1 MTIDVTKIFSF
12 SLLLL
17 YDMGFDVTFSEVTFL
32 FTFGALVACD
42 SDNNSSLPAPEE
54 PIAEP
59 PAPELGSIVDVAREA
74 GSFSTLLTALEAAG
88 LDATLAD
95 EDADFT
101 VFAPT
106 DEAFEALPEGTL
118 DTLLADTDLL
128 TDVLLYHVI
137 TDSVVGSET
146 ALSLAGTTTTMANEA
161 KLAIT
166 VRGDALYLNESLVI
180 DTDIEASNGVIHVID
195 AVLTPTVIG
204 EPEGSIVDLAL
215 ASPDLTTLVTALQAA
230 DLVGTLADE
239 DALFTVFAP
248 TDEAF
253 AALGEDAIAALLAD
267 TEALTDVLLYH
278 VVGGAAVDSID
289 ATALYGQMVTMVNEA
304 DVTIDI
310 RDGELYINE
319 SKVIIKDIPATNG
332 IIHVI
337 DMVLLP
343 ESEEAAEPTGTI
355 VDIALAD
362 PQFSTLVTA
371 LEAADLVSTL
381 ADETAVF
388 TVFAPTDDAFALLG
402 TDTINSLLADVPTLT
417 NILTYHVIG
426 DQAVDSATAI
436 SLDGSDVEMLNGD
449 TVSVSVQGGTLYFN
463 DSAVIAADV
472 LATNGVIH
480 VIDAVLTPPES

>member
-1 MTIDVTKIFSF
+1 MNTLVFLRSIV
-12 SLLLL
+12 
-17 YDMGFDVTFSEVTFL
+17 FL
-32 FTFGALVACD
+32 FAFGALVACD
-42 SDNNSSLPAPEE
+42 SDNNSSSPPAPEE
-54 PIAEP
+54 PVAEP
-59 PAPELGSIVDVAREA
+59 PVLELGSIVDVARDA

-137 TDSVVGSET
+137 TDSVLGSDT

-304 DVTIDI
+304 DVAIDI
-310 RDGELYINE
+310 RDGELFINE

-355 VDIALAD
+355 ADIALAD

-388 TVFAPTDDAFALLG
+388 TVFAPTDDAFAALG
-402 TDTINSLLADVPTLT
+402 EETINSLLADIPTLT
-417 NILTYHVIG
+417 DILTYHVIA
-426 DQAVDSATAI
+426 DQAVDAATAT
-436 SLDGSDVEMLNGD
+436 SLNGSDVEMLNGN
-449 TVSVSVQGGTLYFN
+449 TVSISVQGDTLYIN
-463 DSAVIAADV
+463 DSAVIAEDV
-472 LATNGVIH
+472 TATNGIIH
-480 VIDAVLTPPES
+480 VIDAVLTPAES

>member
-1 MTIDVTKIFSF
+1 MNTNVFLR
-12 SLLLL
+12 SL
-17 YDMGFDVTFSEVTFL
+17 VFL

-42 SDNNSSLPAPEE
+42 SDNNSSSQPAPEE

-59 PAPELGSIVDVAREA
+59 PAPELGSIVDVARDA
-74 GSFSTLLTALEAAG
+74 GSFTTLLTALEAAG

-95 EDADFT
+95 EDSDFT

-128 TDVLLYHVI
+128 TDVLLYHV
-137 TDSVVGSET
+137 
-146 ALSLAGTTTTMANEA
+146 
-161 KLAIT
+161 
-166 VRGDALYLNESLVI
+166 
-180 DTDIEASNGVIHVID
+180 
-195 AVLTPTVIG
+195 
-204 EPEGSIVDLAL
+204 
-215 ASPDLTTLVTALQAA
+215 
-230 DLVGTLADE
+230 
-239 DALFTVFAP
+239 
-248 TDEAF
+248 
-253 AALGEDAIAALLAD
+253 
-267 TEALTDVLLYH
+267 
-278 VVGGAAVDSID
+278 VGGAAVDSID
-289 ATALYGQMVTMVNEA
+289 ATALYGEMVTMLNEA
-304 DVTIDI
+304 TVTIDV
-310 RDGELYINE
+310 RDGELYIND

-337 DMVLLP
+337 DMVLIP
-343 ESEEAAEPTGTI
+343 ESEEPAEPAGTI

-426 DQAVDSATAI
+426 DQAVDAATAI

-449 TVSVSVQGGTLYFN
+449 TVSVSVQDDVLYIN

-472 LATNGVIH
+472 VATNGVIH

>member
-1 MTIDVTKIFSF
+1 MNSNVFLR
-12 SLLLL
+12 SL
-17 YDMGFDVTFSEVTFL
+17 VFL

-42 SDNNSSLPAPEE
+42 SDNNSSSQPAPEE

-59 PAPELGSIVDVAREA
+59 PAPELGSIVDVARDA

-128 TDVLLYHVI
+128 TDILLYHVI

-146 ALSLAGTTTTMANEA
+146 ALSLAGTTTIMANEA

-304 DVTIDI
+304 DVAIDI

-319 SKVIIKDIPATNG
+319 SKVTIKDISATNG

-355 VDIALAD
+355 ADIALAD

-388 TVFAPTDDAFALLG
+388 TVFAPTDDAFAALG
-402 TDTINSLLADVPTLT
+402 EETINSLLADIPTLT
-417 NILTYHVIG
+417 DILTYHVIA
-426 DQAVDSATAI
+426 DQAVDAATAT
-436 SLDGSDVEMLNGD
+436 SLNGSDVEMLNGN
-449 TVSVSVQGGTLYFN
+449 TVSISVQGDTLYIN
-463 DSAVIAADV
+463 DSAVIAEDV
-472 LATNGVIH
+472 TATNGIIH
-480 VIDAVLTPPES
+480 VIDALLTPAES

>member
-1 MTIDVTKIFSF
+1 MNTT
-12 SLLLL
+12 LLLRSL
-17 YDMGFDVTFSEVTFL
+17 VFV
-32 FTFGALVACD
+32 FTCGALVACD
-42 SDNNSSLPAPEE
+42 NDNNNSSPAPEA
-54 PIAEP
+54 PVAEP
-59 PAPELGSIVDVAREA
+59 PPPELGSIVDVARDA

-118 DTLLADTDLL
+118 DSLLADTDLL

-137 TDSVVGSET
+137 TDSVVGSDT
-146 ALSLAGTTTTMANEA
+146 ALSLAGTTQLMANEA

-166 VRGDALYLNESLVI
+166 VRDDALYLNESMVI

-195 AVLTPTVIG
+195 MVLVPTMIA
-204 EPEGSIVDLAL
+204 EPEGSIVDLAV

-230 DLVGTLADE
+230 DLVSTLADE

-248 TDEAF
+248 TDDAF
-253 AALGEDAIAALLAD
+253 AALGDEAIAALLAD
-267 TEALTDVLLYH
+267 VEALTDVLLYH

-289 ATALYGQMVTMVNEA
+289 ATALYGEMVTMLNEA
-304 DVTIDI
+304 DVAIDI
-310 RDGELYINE
+310 RDRELFINE

-337 DMVLLP
+337 DMVLIP
-343 ESEEAAEPTGTI
+343 ESEDAGELAGTI

-402 TDTINSLLADVPTLT
+402 ADTINSLLADIPTLT
-417 NILTYHVIG
+417 DILTYHVIA

-449 TVSVSVQGGTLYFN
+449 TVSVSVQDGILYIN
-463 DSAVIAADV
+463 DSAVIVADV
-472 LATNGVIH
+472 VATNGVIH
-480 VIDAVLTPPES
+480 VIDAVLTPPEG

>member
-1 MTIDVTKIFSF
+1 MKTTVFLR
-12 SLLLL
+12 SL
-17 YDMGFDVTFSEVTFL
+17 VFL

-42 SDNNSSLPAPEE
+42 SDNNSSSPPAPEE
-54 PIAEP
+54 PAAEP
-59 PAPELGSIVDVAREA
+59 PAPELGSIVDVARDA

-95 EDADFT
+95 EEADFT

-128 TDVLLYHVI
+128 TDILLYHVI
-137 TDSVVGSET
+137 TDSVVGSDT
-146 ALSLAGTTTTMANEA
+146 ALSLAGTTQLMANEA

-195 AVLTPTVIG
+195 AVLTPTAIG

-253 AALGEDAIAALLAD
+253 AALGEDSIAALLAD

-310 RDGELYINE
+310 RDGELYIND

-337 DMVLLP
+337 DMVLIP
-343 ESEEAAEPTGTI
+343 ESEEAGEPTGTI

-426 DQAVDSATAI
+426 DQAVDAATAT

-449 TVSVSVQGGTLYFN
+449 TVSVSVQDGKLYIN

-472 LATNGVIH
+472 VATNGVIH
-480 VIDAVLTPPES
+480 VIDAVLTPPEA

>member
-1 MTIDVTKIFSF
+1 MNTTVFLR
-12 SLLLL
+12 SLA
-17 YDMGFDVTFSEVTFL
+17 FL

-42 SDNNSSLPAPEE
+42 SNNNSSQPAPEE
-54 PIAEP
+54 PVAEP
-59 PAPELGSIVDVAREA
+59 PAPELGSIVDVARDA

-95 EDADFT
+95 EDSDFT

-137 TDSVVGSET
+137 TDSVVGSDT
-146 ALSLAGTTTTMANEA
+146 ALSLAGTTQVMANEA

-166 VRGDALYLNESLVI
+166 VRGDALYLNESVVI

-195 AVLTPTVIG
+195 AVLTPTAIG

-230 DLVGTLADE
+230 DLVSALADE

-267 TEALTDVLLYH
+267 IDALTNVLLYH
-278 VVGGAAVDSID
+278 VVAGAAVDSID
-289 ATALYGQMVTMVNEA
+289 ATALYGEMVTMLNEA
-304 DVTIDI
+304 DVTIDV
-310 RDGELYINE
+310 RDGELYIND

-337 DMVLLP
+337 DMVLIP
-343 ESEEAAEPTGTI
+343 ESEEPAEPAGTI

-381 ADETAVF
+381 ADEAAVF

-426 DQAVDSATAI
+426 DQAVDAATAI

-449 TVSVSVQGGTLYFN
+449 TVSVSVQDDVLYIN

-472 LATNGVIH
+472 VATNGVIH
-480 VIDAVLTPPES
+480 VIDAVLTPPESL

>member
-1 MTIDVTKIFSF
+1 MNTLVFLRSIV
-12 SLLLL
+12 
-17 YDMGFDVTFSEVTFL
+17 FL
-32 FTFGALVACD
+32 FAFGALVACD
-42 SDNNSSLPAPEE
+42 SDNNSSSPPAPEE
-54 PIAEP
+54 PVAEP
-59 PAPELGSIVDVAREA
+59 PAPELGSIVDVARDA

-137 TDSVVGSET
+137 TDSVVGSDT

-289 ATALYGQMVTMVNEA
+289 ATALYGQMVTMANEA
-304 DVTIDI
+304 DVAIDI

-319 SKVIIKDIPATNG
+319 SKVIIRDIPATNG

-343 ESEEAAEPTGTI
+343 ESEEAAEPAGTI
-355 VDIALAD
+355 ADIALAD

-388 TVFAPTDDAFALLG
+388 TVFAPTDDAFAALG
-402 TDTINSLLADVPTLT
+402 EETINSLLADIPTLT
-417 NILTYHVIG
+417 DILTYHVIA
-426 DQAVDSATAI
+426 DQAVDAATAT
-436 SLDGSDVEMLNGD
+436 SLNGSDVEMLNGN
-449 TVSVSVQGGTLYFN
+449 TVSISVQGDTLYIN
-463 DSAVIAADV
+463 GSAVIAEDV
-472 LATNGVIH
+472 TATNGIIH
-480 VIDAVLTPPES
+480 VIDAVLTPAES

>member
-1 MTIDVTKIFSF
+1 M
-12 SLLLL
+12 
-17 YDMGFDVTFSEVTFL
+17 
-32 FTFGALVACD
+32 
-42 SDNNSSLPAPEE
+42 
-54 PIAEP
+54 
-59 PAPELGSIVDVAREA
+59 
-74 GSFSTLLTALEAAG
+74 
-88 LDATLAD
+88 
-95 EDADFT
+95 
-101 VFAPT
+101 
-106 DEAFEALPEGTL
+106 
-118 DTLLADTDLL
+118 
-128 TDVLLYHVI
+128 LYHVI
-137 TDSVVGSET
+137 TDSVVGSDT
-146 ALSLAGTTTTMANEA
+146 ALSLAGTTQLMANEA

-195 AVLTPTVIG
+195 AVLTPTAIG
-204 EPEGSIVDLAL
+204 EPQGSIVDLAL

-230 DLVGTLADE
+230 DLVSALADE

-267 TEALTDVLLYH
+267 TDALTNVLLYH
-278 VVGGAAVDSID
+278 VVAGAAVDSID
-289 ATALYGQMVTMVNEA
+289 ATALYGEMVTMLNEA
-304 DVTIDI
+304 DVTIDV
-310 RDGELYINE
+310 RDGELYIND

-337 DMVLLP
+337 DMVLIP

-371 LEAADLVSTL
+371 LEAADLVETL

-402 TDTINSLLADVPTLT
+402 TDTINSLLADIPTLT

-426 DQAVDSATAI
+426 DLAVDAATAI

-449 TVSVSVQGGTLYFN
+449 TVSVSVQDDVLYIN
-463 DSAVIAADV
+463 DSAVIATDV
-472 LATNGVIH
+472 VATNGVIH
-480 VIDAVLTPPES
+480 VIDAVLTPPAS

>member
-1 MTIDVTKIFSF
+1 MNTTVFLR
-12 SLLLL
+12 SL
-17 YDMGFDVTFSEVTFL
+17 VFL

-42 SDNNSSLPAPEE
+42 SDNNSSSPPAPEA
-54 PIAEP
+54 PVAEP
-59 PAPELGSIVDVAREA
+59 PAPELGSIVDVARDA

-95 EDADFT
+95 EDSDFT

-166 VRGDALYLNESLVI
+166 VRGDALYLNESIVI
-180 DTDIEASNGVIHVID
+180 NTDIEASNGVIHVID
-195 AVLTPTVIG
+195 AVLTPTAIG

-230 DLVGTLADE
+230 DLVSALADE

-248 TDEAF
+248 TDDAF

-267 TEALTDVLLYH
+267 TDALTNVLLYH
-278 VVGGAAVDSID
+278 VVAGAAVDSVD
-289 ATALYGQMVTMVNEA
+289 ATALYGEMVTMLNEA

-310 RDGELYINE
+310 RDGELYIND

-337 DMVLLP
+337 DMVLIP
-343 ESEEAAEPTGTI
+343 ESEEAVEPTGTI

-371 LEAADLVSTL
+371 LEAADLVATL

-402 TDTINSLLADVPTLT
+402 TDTINSLLADIPTLS

-426 DQAVDSATAI
+426 DLAVDAATAI

-449 TVSVSVQGGTLYFN
+449 TVSVSVQDDVLYIN

-472 LATNGVIH
+472 VATNGVIH

>member
-1 MTIDVTKIFSF
+1 MNTAVFLR
-12 SLLLL
+12 SL
-17 YDMGFDVTFSEVTFL
+17 VFL

-42 SDNNSSLPAPEE
+42 SDNNSSSPPAPEE
-54 PIAEP
+54 PTAEP
-59 PAPELGSIVDVAREA
+59 PAPELGSIVDVARDA

-95 EDADFT
+95 TDSDFT

-106 DEAFEALPEGTL
+106 DEAFEALPEGAL
-118 DTLLADTDLL
+118 NTLLADTDLL

-137 TDSVVGSET
+137 TDSVVGSDT
-146 ALSLAGTTTTMANEA
+146 ALSLAGTTQLMANEA

-195 AVLTPTVIG
+195 AVLIPTTIG
-204 EPEGSIVDLAL
+204 EPEGRIVDLAL

-230 DLVGTLADE
+230 DLVGALADE

-253 AALGEDAIAALLAD
+253 AALGDDAIAALLAD
-267 TEALTDVLLYH
+267 TEALTNVLLYH
-278 VVGGAAVDSID
+278 VVGEAAVDSID
-289 ATALYGQMVTMVNEA
+289 AIALYGQMVTMLNEA
-304 DVTIDI
+304 DVTIDV
-310 RDGELYINE
+310 RDGELFIND
-319 SKVIIKDIPATNG
+319 SKVIIKDIPASNG

-337 DMVLLP
+337 DMVLIP
-343 ESEEAAEPTGTI
+343 ESEDAAEPTGTI

-426 DQAVDSATAI
+426 DQAVGSATAI

-449 TVSVSVQGGTLYFN
+449 TVSVSVQDGTLYLN
-463 DSAVIAADV
+463 DSAVIVPDV
-472 LATNGVIH
+472 VATNGVIH

>member
-1 MTIDVTKIFSF
+1 MNTAVFLR
-12 SLLLL
+12 SL
-17 YDMGFDVTFSEVTFL
+17 VFL

-42 SDNNSSLPAPEE
+42 SDNNSSSPPAPEE
-54 PIAEP
+54 PTAEP
-59 PAPELGSIVDVAREA
+59 PAPELGSIVDVARDA

-95 EDADFT
+95 TDSDFT

-106 DEAFEALPEGTL
+106 DEAFEALPEGAL
-118 DTLLADTDLL
+118 NTLLADTDLL

-137 TDSVVGSET
+137 TDSVVGSDT
-146 ALSLAGTTTTMANEA
+146 ALSLAGTTQLMANEA

-195 AVLTPTVIG
+195 SVLIPTTIG

-230 DLVGTLADE
+230 DLVGALADE

-253 AALGEDAIAALLAD
+253 AALGDDAIAALLAD
-267 TEALTDVLLYH
+267 TEALTNVLLYH
-278 VVGGAAVDSID
+278 VVGEAAVDSID
-289 ATALYGQMVTMVNEA
+289 ATALYGQMVTMLNEA
-304 DVTIDI
+304 DVTIDV
-310 RDGELYINE
+310 RDGELFIND
-319 SKVIIKDIPATNG
+319 SKVIIKDIPASNG

-337 DMVLLP
+337 DMVLIP
-343 ESEEAAEPTGTI
+343 ESEDAAEPTGTI

-426 DQAVDSATAI
+426 DQAVGSATAI

-449 TVSVSVQGGTLYFN
+449 TVSVSVQDGTLYLN
-463 DSAVIAADV
+463 DSAVIVPDV
-472 LATNGVIH
+472 VATNGVIH

>member
-1 MTIDVTKIFSF
+1 MNTTVFLR
-12 SLLLL
+12 SLA
-17 YDMGFDVTFSEVTFL
+17 FL

-42 SDNNSSLPAPEE
+42 SNNNSSQPAPEE
-54 PIAEP
+54 PVAEP
-59 PAPELGSIVDVAREA
+59 PAPELGSIVDVARDA

-95 EDADFT
+95 EDSDFT

-137 TDSVVGSET
+137 TDSVVGSDT
-146 ALSLAGTTTTMANEA
+146 ALSLAGTTQLMANEA

-166 VRGDALYLNESLVI
+166 VRGDALYLNESVVI

-195 AVLTPTVIG
+195 AVLTSTAIG

-230 DLVGTLADE
+230 DLVSALADE

-253 AALGEDAIAALLAD
+253 AALGEDAIAELLAD
-267 TEALTDVLLYH
+267 TDALTNVLLYH
-278 VVGGAAVDSID
+278 VVADAAVDSVD
-289 ATALYGQMVTMVNEA
+289 ATALYGEMVTMLNEA
-304 DVTIDI
+304 DVTIDV
-310 RDGELYINE
+310 RDGELYIND

-337 DMVLLP
+337 DMVLIP
-343 ESEEAAEPTGTI
+343 ESEEAAEPAGTI

-402 TDTINSLLADVPTLT
+402 TDTINSLLEDVPTLT

-426 DQAVDSATAI
+426 DQAVDAATAI

-449 TVSVSVQGGTLYFN
+449 TVSVSVQDDMLYIN

-472 LATNGVIH
+472 VATNGVIH

>member
-1 MTIDVTKIFSF
+1 MNTTVFLR
-12 SLLLL
+12 SL
-17 YDMGFDVTFSEVTFL
+17 VFL

-42 SDNNSSLPAPEE
+42 SDNNSSPPPAPEE
-54 PIAEP
+54 PVAEP
-59 PAPELGSIVDVAREA
+59 PAPELGSIVDVARDA
-74 GSFSTLLTALEAAG
+74 GSFSTLLPALEAAG

-95 EDADFT
+95 EDSDFT

-137 TDSVVGSET
+137 TDSVVGSDT
-146 ALSLAGTTTTMANEA
+146 ALSLAGTTQLMANEA

-195 AVLTPTVIG
+195 AVLTPTAIG
-204 EPEGSIVDLAL
+204 EPQGSIVDLAL

-230 DLVGTLADE
+230 DLVSALADE

-267 TEALTDVLLYH
+267 TDALTNVLLYH
-278 VVGGAAVDSID
+278 VVAGAAVDSID
-289 ATALYGQMVTMVNEA
+289 ATALYGEMVTMLNEA
-304 DVTIDI
+304 DVTIDV
-310 RDGELYINE
+310 RDGELYIND

-337 DMVLLP
+337 DMVLIP

-371 LEAADLVSTL
+371 LEAADLVETL

-426 DQAVDSATAI
+426 DQAVDAATAI

-449 TVSVSVQGGTLYFN
+449 TVSVSVQDDVLYIN

-472 LATNGVIH
+472 VATNGVIH

>member
-1 MTIDVTKIFSF
+1 MKTTVFLR
-12 SLLLL
+12 SL
-17 YDMGFDVTFSEVTFL
+17 VFL

-42 SDNNSSLPAPEE
+42 SDNNSSSPPAPEE
-54 PIAEP
+54 PAAEP
-59 PAPELGSIVDVAREA
+59 PAPELGSIVDVARDA

-95 EDADFT
+95 EEADFT

-128 TDVLLYHVI
+128 TDILLYHVI
-137 TDSVVGSET
+137 TDSVVGSDT
-146 ALSLAGTTTTMANEA
+146 ALSLAGTTQLMANEA

-195 AVLTPTVIG
+195 AVLTPTAIG

-230 DLVGTLADE
+230 DLVGALADE

-253 AALGEDAIAALLAD
+253 AALGEVAIAALLAD
-267 TEALTDVLLYH
+267 TDALTNVLLYH
-278 VVGGAAVDSID
+278 VVAGAAVDSID
-289 ATALYGQMVTMVNEA
+289 ATALYGQMVTMLNEA
-304 DVTIDI
+304 DVAIDI
-310 RDGELYINE
+310 RDGELYIND

-337 DMVLLP
+337 DMVLIP
-343 ESEEAAEPTGTI
+343 ESEEAAEPAGTI

-426 DQAVDSATAI
+426 DQAVDAATAT

-449 TVSVSVQGGTLYFN
+449 TVSVSVQDGKLYIN

-472 LATNGVIH
+472 VATNGVIH
-480 VIDAVLTPPES
+480 VIDAVLTPPEA

>member
-1 MTIDVTKIFSF
+1 MNTAVFLR
-12 SLLLL
+12 SLA
-17 YDMGFDVTFSEVTFL
+17 FL
-32 FTFGALVACD
+32 FIFGALVACD
-42 SDNNSSLPAPEE
+42 SDNNNSSQPAPEE
-54 PIAEP
+54 PVAEP
-59 PAPELGSIVDVAREA
+59 PAPELGSIVDVARDA

-95 EDADFT
+95 EDSDFT

-137 TDSVVGSET
+137 TDSVVGSDT
-146 ALSLAGTTTTMANEA
+146 ALSLAGTTQLMANEA

-166 VRGDALYLNESLVI
+166 VRGDALYLNESVVI

-195 AVLTPTVIG
+195 AVLTPTAIG

-230 DLVGTLADE
+230 DLVSALADE

-253 AALGEDAIAALLAD
+253 ATLGEDAIAELLAD
-267 TEALTDVLLYH
+267 TDALTDVLLYH
-278 VVGGAAVDSID
+278 VVADAAVDSVD
-289 ATALYGQMVTMVNEA
+289 ATALYGEMVTMLNEA
-304 DVTIDI
+304 DVTIDV
-310 RDGELYINE
+310 RDGDLYIND

-337 DMVLLP
+337 DMVLIP
-343 ESEEAAEPTGTI
+343 ESEDAGEPAGTI

-371 LEAADLVSTL
+371 LDAADLVSTL
-381 ADETAVF
+381 ADETAGF

-402 TDTINSLLADVPTLT
+402 TDTINSLLADIPTVT
-417 NILTYHVIG
+417 NILTYHVIA
-426 DQAVDSATAI
+426 DQTVDSATAI

-449 TVSVSVQGGTLYFN
+449 TVSVSVQDGILYIN
-463 DSAVIAADV
+463 DSAVIVADV
-472 LATNGVIH
+472 VATNGVIH
-480 VIDAVLTPPES
+480 VIDAVLTPPEG

>member
-1 MTIDVTKIFSF
+1 MNTTVFLR
-12 SLLLL
+12 SLA
-17 YDMGFDVTFSEVTFL
+17 FL

-42 SDNNSSLPAPEE
+42 SNNNNSSQPVPEE
-54 PIAEP
+54 PVAEP
-59 PAPELGSIVDVAREA
+59 PAPELGSIVDVARDA

-95 EDADFT
+95 EDSDFT

-137 TDSVVGSET
+137 TDSVVGSDT
-146 ALSLAGTTTTMANEA
+146 ALSLAGTTQVMANEA

-166 VRGDALYLNESLVI
+166 VRGDALYLNESVVI

-195 AVLTPTVIG
+195 AVLTPTALG

-230 DLVGTLADE
+230 DLVSALADE

-267 TEALTDVLLYH
+267 TDALTNVLLYH
-278 VVGGAAVDSID
+278 VVADAAVDSID
-289 ATALYGQMVTMVNEA
+289 ATALYGEMVTMLNEA
-304 DVTIDI
+304 DVTIDV
-310 RDGELYINE
+310 RDGELYIND

-337 DMVLLP
+337 DMVLIP

-381 ADETAVF
+381 ADEAAVF

-426 DQAVDSATAI
+426 DQAIDAATAI

-449 TVSVSVQGGTLYFN
+449 TVSVSVQDDVLYIN

-472 LATNGVIH
+472 VATNGVIH

>member
-1 MTIDVTKIFSF
+1 MKTTVFLR
-12 SLLLL
+12 SL
-17 YDMGFDVTFSEVTFL
+17 VFL

-42 SDNNSSLPAPEE
+42 SDNNSSSPPAPEE
-54 PIAEP
+54 PAAEP
-59 PAPELGSIVDVAREA
+59 PAPELGSIVDVARDA

-95 EDADFT
+95 EEADFT

-128 TDVLLYHVI
+128 TDILLYHVI
-137 TDSVVGSET
+137 TDSVVGSDT
-146 ALSLAGTTTTMANEA
+146 ALSLAGTTQLMANEA

-195 AVLTPTVIG
+195 AVLTPTAIG

-230 DLVGTLADE
+230 DLVGALADE

-267 TEALTDVLLYH
+267 TDALTNVLLYH
-278 VVGGAAVDSID
+278 VVAGAAVDSID
-289 ATALYGQMVTMVNEA
+289 ATALYGQMVTMLNEA
-304 DVTIDI
+304 DVAIDI
-310 RDGELYINE
+310 RDGELYIND

-337 DMVLLP
+337 DMVLIP

-426 DQAVDSATAI
+426 DQAVDAATAT

-449 TVSVSVQGGTLYFN
+449 TVSVSVQDGKLYIN

-472 LATNGVIH
+472 VATNGVIH
-480 VIDAVLTPPES
+480 VIDAVLTPPEA

>member
-1 MTIDVTKIFSF
+1 MKTAVFLR
-12 SLLLL
+12 SL
-17 YDMGFDVTFSEVTFL
+17 VFL

-42 SDNNSSLPAPEE
+42 SDSNSSSSPAPED
-54 PIAEP
+54 PAAEP
-59 PAPELGSIVDVAREA
+59 PAPELGSIVDVARDA

-88 LDATLAD
+88 LDSTLAD
-95 EDADFT
+95 EDSDFT

-106 DEAFEALPEGTL
+106 DDAFEALPEGTL

-137 TDSVVGSET
+137 TDSVVGSDT
-146 ALSLAGTTTTMANEA
+146 ALSLAGTTQLMANEA

-166 VRGDALYLNESLVI
+166 VRGDALYLNESVVI

-195 AVLTPTVIG
+195 AVLTPTTIG

-230 DLVGTLADE
+230 DLVDALADE
-239 DALFTVFAP
+239 NAVFTVFAP
-248 TDEAF
+248 TNAAF
-253 AALGEDAIAALLAD
+253 AALGDDAIAALLAD
-267 TEALTDVLLYH
+267 TEELTNVLLYH
-278 VVGGAAVDSID
+278 VVGEAAVDSID
-289 ATALYGQMVTMVNEA
+289 ATALYGQMVTMLNEA
-304 DVTIDI
+304 DVTIDV
-310 RDGELYINE
+310 RDGELYIND

-337 DMVLLP
+337 DMVLIP
-343 ESEEAAEPTGTI
+343 ESETAAEPTGTI

-449 TVSVSVQGGTLYFN
+449 TVSVSVQDGTLYLN
-463 DSAVIAADV
+463 DSAVIVPDV
-472 LATNGVIH
+472 VATNGVIH
-480 VIDAVLTPPES
+480 VIDAVLAPPES

>member
-1 MTIDVTKIFSF
+1 MNTTVFLRSF
-12 SLLLL
+12 
-17 YDMGFDVTFSEVTFL
+17 VFL

-42 SDNNSSLPAPEE
+42 SDNNSSSPPAPEE
-54 PIAEP
+54 PVAEP
-59 PAPELGSIVDVAREA
+59 PAPELGSIVDVARDA

-95 EDADFT
+95 EDSDFT

-128 TDVLLYHVI
+128 TDVLLYHII
-137 TDSVVGSET
+137 TDSVVGSDT
-146 ALSLAGTTTTMANEA
+146 ALSLAGTTQLMANEA

-195 AVLTPTVIG
+195 AVLTPTAIG
-204 EPEGSIVDLAL
+204 EPQGSIVDLAL

-230 DLVGTLADE
+230 DLVSALADE

-267 TEALTDVLLYH
+267 TDALTNVLLYH
-278 VVGGAAVDSID
+278 VVAGAAVDSID
-289 ATALYGQMVTMVNEA
+289 ATALYGEMVTMLNEA
-304 DVTIDI
+304 DVTIDV
-310 RDGELYINE
+310 RDGGLYIND

-337 DMVLLP
+337 DTVLLP

-371 LEAADLVSTL
+371 LEAADLVETL

-402 TDTINSLLADVPTLT
+402 TDTINSLLADIPTLT

-426 DQAVDSATAI
+426 DLAVDAATAI

-449 TVSVSVQGGTLYFN
+449 TVSVSVQDDVLYIN
-463 DSAVIAADV
+463 DSAVIATDV
-472 LATNGVIH
+472 VATNGVIH
-480 VIDAVLTPPES
+480 VIDAVLTPPAS

>member
-1 MTIDVTKIFSF
+1 MNTTVFLRSF
-12 SLLLL
+12 
-17 YDMGFDVTFSEVTFL
+17 VFL

-42 SDNNSSLPAPEE
+42 SDNNSASPPPPEE
-54 PIAEP
+54 PAAD
-59 PAPELGSIVDVAREA
+59 PAPELDSIVDVARDA

-95 EDADFT
+95 EDSDFT

-137 TDSVVGSET
+137 TDNVVGSDT
-146 ALSLAGTTTTMANEA
+146 ALSLAGTTQLMANEA

-166 VRGDALYLNESLVI
+166 VRGDALYLNESVVI

-195 AVLTPTVIG
+195 AVLTPTAIG
-204 EPEGSIVDLAL
+204 EPEGSVVDLAL

-230 DLVGTLADE
+230 DLVSALADE

-253 AALGEDAIAALLAD
+253 AAVGEDAIAELLAD
-267 TEALTDVLLYH
+267 TDALTNVLLYH
-278 VVGGAAVDSID
+278 VVAGAAVDSID
-289 ATALYGQMVTMVNEA
+289 ATALFGEMVTMLNEA
-304 DVTIDI
+304 DVTIDV
-310 RDGELYINE
+310 RDGELYIND

-337 DMVLLP
+337 DMVLIP
-343 ESEEAAEPTGTI
+343 ESEEAAEPAGTI

-417 NILTYHVIG
+417 NILIYHVIG
-426 DQAVDSATAI
+426 DQAVDAATAI

-449 TVSVSVQGGTLYFN
+449 TVSVSVQDDVLYIN
-463 DSAVIAADV
+463 DSAVITPDV
-472 LATNGVIH
+472 VATNGVIH

>member
-1 MTIDVTKIFSF
+1 MNTAVF
-12 SLLLL
+12 LRPL
-17 YDMGFDVTFSEVTFL
+17 VFL
-32 FTFGALVACD
+32 FTFSALVACD
-42 SDNNSSLPAPEE
+42 SNNSSSPSAAPED
-54 PIAEP
+54 PAANA
-59 PAPELGSIVDVAREA
+59 PAPELGSIVDVARDT

-88 LDATLAD
+88 LDATLSD
-95 EDADFT
+95 EDSDFT

-106 DEAFEALPEGTL
+106 DEAFEVLPEGTL

-137 TDSVVGSET
+137 TDSVVGSNT
-146 ALSLAGTTTTMANEA
+146 ALSLAGTTQLMANEA

-195 AVLTPTVIG
+195 AVLTPTTIA

-215 ASPDLTTLVTALQAA
+215 ASPDLTTLVTALQAT
-230 DLVGTLADE
+230 DLVGALADE

-248 TDEAF
+248 TDDAF
-253 AALGEDAIAALLAD
+253 AALGDDAIAALLAD
-267 TEALTDVLLYH
+267 TEALTNVLLYH
-278 VVGGAAVDSID
+278 VIGEAAVDSID
-289 ATALYGQMVTMVNEA
+289 ATALYGQMVTMLNEA
-304 DVTIDI
+304 DVTIDV
-310 RDGELYINE
+310 RDGELYINA

-337 DMVLLP
+337 DMVLIP
-343 ESEEAAEPTGTI
+343 ESEEAADPTGTI

-371 LEAADLVSTL
+371 LDTAGLVATL
-381 ADETAVF
+381 SDETAVF

-402 TDTINSLLADVPTLT
+402 TDTINSLLADVPMLT

-426 DQAVDSATAI
+426 DQAVDAATAI

-449 TVSVSVQGGTLYFN
+449 TVSVSVQDGTLYLN

-472 LATNGVIH
+472 VATNGVIH

>member
-1 MTIDVTKIFSF
+1 MNTAVLLR
-12 SLLLL
+12 SL
-17 YDMGFDVTFSEVTFL
+17 VFL

-42 SDNNSSLPAPEE
+42 SDNNSSSPPAPEE
-54 PIAEP
+54 PTAEP
-59 PAPELGSIVDVAREA
+59 PAPELGSIVDVARDA

-95 EDADFT
+95 TDSDFT

-106 DEAFEALPEGTL
+106 DEAFEALPEGAL
-118 DTLLADTDLL
+118 NTLLADTDLL
-128 TDVLLYHVI
+128 SDVLLYHVI
-137 TDSVVGSET
+137 TDSVVGSDT
-146 ALSLAGTTTTMANEA
+146 ALSLAGTTQLMANEA

-195 AVLTPTVIG
+195 AVLIPTTIG

-230 DLVGTLADE
+230 DLVGALADE

-253 AALGEDAIAALLAD
+253 AALGDDAIAALLAD
-267 TEALTDVLLYH
+267 TEALTNVLLYH
-278 VVGGAAVDSID
+278 IVGEAAVDSID
-289 ATALYGQMVTMVNEA
+289 AIALYGQMVTMLNEA
-304 DVTIDI
+304 DVTIDV
-310 RDGELYINE
+310 RDGELFINV
-319 SKVIIKDIPATNG
+319 SKVIIKDIPASNG

-337 DMVLLP
+337 DMVLIP
-343 ESEEAAEPTGTI
+343 ESEDAAEPTGTI
-355 VDIALAD
+355 VDIAQAD

-426 DQAVDSATAI
+426 DQAVGSATAI

-449 TVSVSVQGGTLYFN
+449 TVSVSVQDGTLYLN
-463 DSAVIAADV
+463 DSAVIVPDV
-472 LATNGVIH
+472 VATNGVIH

>member
-1 MTIDVTKIFSF
+1 MNTTVFLRSF
-12 SLLLL
+12 
-17 YDMGFDVTFSEVTFL
+17 VFL

-42 SDNNSSLPAPEE
+42 SDNNSSSPPAPEE
-54 PIAEP
+54 PVAEP
-59 PAPELGSIVDVAREA
+59 PAPELGSIVDVARDA
-74 GSFSTLLTALEAAG
+74 GSFTTLLTALEAAG

-95 EDADFT
+95 EDSDFT

-137 TDSVVGSET
+137 TDSVVGSDT
-146 ALSLAGTTTTMANEA
+146 ALSLAGTTQLMANEA

-195 AVLTPTVIG
+195 AVLTPTAIG
-204 EPEGSIVDLAL
+204 EPQGSIVDLAL

-230 DLVGTLADE
+230 DLVSALADE

-267 TEALTDVLLYH
+267 TDALTNVLLYH
-278 VVGGAAVDSID
+278 VVAGAAVDSID
-289 ATALYGQMVTMVNEA
+289 ATALYGEMVTMLNEA
-304 DVTIDI
+304 DVTIDV
-310 RDGELYINE
+310 RDGELYIND

-337 DMVLLP
+337 DTVLIP

-371 LEAADLVSTL
+371 LEAADLVETL

-402 TDTINSLLADVPTLT
+402 TDTINSLLADIPTLT

-426 DQAVDSATAI
+426 DLAVDAATAI

-449 TVSVSVQGGTLYFN
+449 TVSVSVQDDVLYIN
-463 DSAVIAADV
+463 DSAVIATDV
-472 LATNGVIH
+472 VATNGVIH
-480 VIDAVLTPPES
+480 VIDAVLTPPAS

>member
-1 MTIDVTKIFSF
+1 MNTAVLLR
-12 SLLLL
+12 SL
-17 YDMGFDVTFSEVTFL
+17 VFL

-42 SDNNSSLPAPEE
+42 SDNNSSSPPAPEE
-54 PIAEP
+54 PTAEP
-59 PAPELGSIVDVAREA
+59 PAPELGSIVDVARDA

-95 EDADFT
+95 TDSDFT

-106 DEAFEALPEGTL
+106 DEAFEALPEGAL
-118 DTLLADTDLL
+118 NTLLADTDLL

-137 TDSVVGSET
+137 TDSVVGSDT
-146 ALSLAGTTTTMANEA
+146 ALSLAGTTQLMANEA

-195 AVLTPTVIG
+195 AVLIPTTIG

-230 DLVGTLADE
+230 DLVGALADE

-253 AALGEDAIAALLAD
+253 AALGDDAIAALLAD
-267 TEALTDVLLYH
+267 TEALTNVLLYH
-278 VVGGAAVDSID
+278 IVGEAAVDSID
-289 ATALYGQMVTMVNEA
+289 AIALYGQMVTMLNEA
-304 DVTIDI
+304 DVTIDV
-310 RDGELYINE
+310 RDGELFINV
-319 SKVIIKDIPATNG
+319 SKVIIKDIPASNG

-337 DMVLLP
+337 DMVLIP
-343 ESEEAAEPTGTI
+343 ESEDAAEPTGTI
-355 VDIALAD
+355 VDIAQAD

-426 DQAVDSATAI
+426 DQAVGSATAI

-449 TVSVSVQGGTLYFN
+449 TVSVSVQDGTLYLN
-463 DSAVIAADV
+463 DSAVIVPDV
-472 LATNGVIH
+472 VATNGVIH

>member
-1 MTIDVTKIFSF
+1 MNTTVFLRSF
-12 SLLLL
+12 
-17 YDMGFDVTFSEVTFL
+17 VFL

-42 SDNNSSLPAPEE
+42 SDNNSSSPPAPEE
-54 PIAEP
+54 PVAES
-59 PAPELGSIVDVAREA
+59 PAPELGSIVDVARDA
-74 GSFSTLLTALEAAG
+74 GSFTTLLTALEAAG

-95 EDADFT
+95 EDSDFT

-137 TDSVVGSET
+137 TDSVVGSDT
-146 ALSLAGTTTTMANEA
+146 ALSLAGTTQLMANEA

-195 AVLTPTVIG
+195 AVLTPTAIG
-204 EPEGSIVDLAL
+204 EPQGSIVDLAL

-230 DLVGTLADE
+230 DLVSALADE

-267 TEALTDVLLYH
+267 TDALTNVLLYH
-278 VVGGAAVDSID
+278 VVAGAAVDSID
-289 ATALYGQMVTMVNEA
+289 ATALFGEMVTMLNEA
-304 DVTIDI
+304 DVTIDV
-310 RDGELYINE
+310 RDGELYIND

-337 DMVLLP
+337 DMVLIP

-371 LEAADLVSTL
+371 LEAADLVETL

-402 TDTINSLLADVPTLT
+402 TDTINSLLADIPTLT

-426 DQAVDSATAI
+426 DLAVDAATAI

-449 TVSVSVQGGTLYFN
+449 TVSVSVQDDVLYIN

-472 LATNGVIH
+472 VATNGVIH

>member
-1 MTIDVTKIFSF
+1 MNTTVFLR
-12 SLLLL
+12 SL
-17 YDMGFDVTFSEVTFL
+17 VFL

-42 SDNNSSLPAPEE
+42 SDNNNSSQPAPEE
-54 PIAEP
+54 PVAEP
-59 PAPELGSIVDVAREA
+59 PAPELGSIVDVARDA

-95 EDADFT
+95 EDSDFT

-106 DEAFEALPEGTL
+106 DEAFEALPDGTL

-137 TDSVVGSET
+137 TDSVVGSDT
-146 ALSLAGTTTTMANEA
+146 ALSLAGTTQLMANEA

-166 VRGDALYLNESLVI
+166 VRGDALYLNESVVI

-195 AVLTPTVIG
+195 AVLTPTAIG

-230 DLVGTLADE
+230 DLVSALADE

-267 TEALTDVLLYH
+267 TDALTNVLLYH
-278 VVGGAAVDSID
+278 VVAGAAVDSID
-289 ATALYGQMVTMVNEA
+289 ATALYGEMVTMLNEA
-304 DVTIDI
+304 DVTIDV
-310 RDGELYINE
+310 RDGELYIND

-337 DMVLLP
+337 DMVLIP

-381 ADETAVF
+381 ADEAAVF

-426 DQAVDSATAI
+426 DQAIDAATAI
-436 SLDGSDVEMLNGD
+436 SLNGSDVEMLNGD
-449 TVSVSVQGGTLYFN
+449 TVSVSVQDDVLYIN

-472 LATNGVIH
+472 VATNGVIH

>member
-1 MTIDVTKIFSF
+1 MKTTVFLR
-12 SLLLL
+12 SL
-17 YDMGFDVTFSEVTFL
+17 VFL

-42 SDNNSSLPAPEE
+42 SDNNSSSPPAPEE
-54 PIAEP
+54 PAAEP
-59 PAPELGSIVDVAREA
+59 PAPELGSIVDVARDA

-95 EDADFT
+95 EEADFT

-128 TDVLLYHVI
+128 TDILLYHVI
-137 TDSVVGSET
+137 TDSVVGSDT
-146 ALSLAGTTTTMANEA
+146 ALSLAGTTQLMANEA

-195 AVLTPTVIG
+195 AVLTPTAIG

-230 DLVGTLADE
+230 DLVGALADE

-267 TEALTDVLLYH
+267 TDALTNVLLYH
-278 VVGGAAVDSID
+278 VVAGAAVDSID
-289 ATALYGQMVTMVNEA
+289 ATALYGQMVTMLNEA
-304 DVTIDI
+304 DVAIDI
-310 RDGELYINE
+310 RDGELYIND

-337 DMVLLP
+337 DMVLIP

-402 TDTINSLLADVPTLT
+402 TDTINSLLADVPTLA

-426 DQAVDSATAI
+426 DQAVDAATAT

-449 TVSVSVQGGTLYFN
+449 TVSVSVQDGKLYIN

-472 LATNGVIH
+472 VATNGVIH
-480 VIDAVLTPPES
+480 VIDAVLTPPEA